1 MIYSL
6 IVLTAG
12 FFVLVKGADWFVD
25 GASSLASIFHVSQ
38 LVIGLTICDCFRNER
53 FDYKNKD

>member
-38 LVIGLTICDCFRNER
+38 LVIVLTICAM
-53 FDYKNKD
+53 